1 MANFEVTTQS
11 LGDIAR
17 LLQSAIATFDERVAN
32 SDGVVHSVVNGTW
45 QGQDADLFATSWS
58 QWHSQAMAVRQ
69 SLDSIAMTLLAAQA
83 GYEGVENALDGGFDT
98 VTSQMTPKT
107 QPASVNSTP
116 TPTQVMA

>member
-32 SDGVVHSVVNGTW
+32 SDGVVHNIVNGSW
-45 QGQDADLFATSWS
+45 QGQDAELFASSWQ
-58 QWHSQAMAVRQ
+58 QWHTGAMGVRQ
-69 SLDSIAMTLLAAQA
+69 VLENISLTLLAAQA

-98 VTSQMTPKT
+98 VTAQLTPKT
-107 QPASVNSTP
+107 ATAAPVS
-116 TPTQVMA
+116 TPTQVVA